1 MRAEPL
7 TVGGILWDSP
17 EEDFAQVLRADFNAS
32 DPSTLGKWSQSQV
45 LRWVENYKSIART
58 WRTGV
63 ELNPSAGKP
72 SWGAWVAALARAM
85 ASSQD
90 LSKRFLAGVLR
101 ARAAG
106 KMPASIYNPAPSE
119 EAAAREA
126 AENPSILQTV
136 ANAGKTLV
144 KGSAEGVESF
154 ATLAKW
160 GPYLLGGTVLAV
172 GAFVAWP
179 YLTAARA
186 PAQMARRFAR

>member
-1 MRAEPL
+1 MRVE
-7 TVGGILWDSP
+7 TVSGILWDSP
-17 EEDFAQVLRADFNAS
+17 EEDFSQVLRADFQTS
-32 DPSTLGKWSQSQV
+32 DPSTLGKWSESQV
-45 LRWVENYKSIART
+45 LRWVENYKGIART

-63 ELNPSAGKP
+63 ELNPGAGKP
-72 SWGAWVAALARAM
+72 SWSAWVAALARAM

-126 AENPSILQTV
+126 VENPSILQTV
-136 ANAGKTLV
+136 AKAGKTLV
-144 KGSAEGVESF
+144 KGSAEGVESI
-154 ATLAKW
+154 ATIAKW
-160 GPYLLGGTVLAV
+160 YPYILGGTALAV

-179 YLTAARA
+179 YLVAARA
-186 PAQMARRFAR
+186 PAQMARRVAR

>member
-1 MRAEPL
+1 MRTPEL
-7 TVGGILWDSP
+7 GGILWDSP
-17 EEDFAQVLRADFNAS
+17 EEDFAQLLREDFRKS
-32 DPSTLGKWSQSQV
+32 DPSTLGKWDESQV
-45 LRWVENYKSIART
+45 LRWVENYKNIARA
-58 WRTGV
+58 WKTGV
-63 ELNPSAGKP
+63 EYNPSAGKP
-72 SWGAWVAALARAM
+72 SWSAWVAALARAM
-85 ASSQD
+85 ASSQEIA
-90 LSKRFLAGVLR
+90 KRFLAGVLR

-106 KMPASIYNPAPSE
+106 KMPASIYNPAPGE

-126 AENPSILQTV
+126 AENPSILQTF

-186 PAQMARRFAR
+186 PGQAVRRFAR